1 MVRLARL
8 AFYRRVTIPFVIGLN
23 LALTAFAQES
33 KNLGLPAGMIR
44 KPGLELQRSA
54 TKIPEPA
61 YPPLAKAAY
70 VSGSVVVE
78 VIVDEDGAVIS
89 CRAISGHSLLQDSAI
104 EAARRW
110 EFEPTSVKGV
120 PVKVIGT
127 LTFNFRL
134 SDAERIAGAEA
145 QVCENPNSPEAHFSL
160 GQAYDLSRRNK
171 EAIAEYTLA
180 IQLRPEYSLAYFA
193 LGHAYELMRRDDEAR
208 DAYMQTAKFE
218 RVLDSAGQPTATLDR
233 NAYLCMG
240 QFHYR
245 HSRFQD
251 ALEVL
256 KRAASIFPGD
266 DDIHIHLG
274 VVYLEIG
281 DMQSVRDEYDALKDK
296 QSEWAVK
303 LLESILR
310 KEP

>member
-1 MVRLARL
+1 
-8 AFYRRVTIPFVIGLN
+8 
-23 LALTAFAQES
+23 
-33 KNLGLPAGMIR
+33 
-44 KPGLELQRSA
+44 
-54 TKIPEPA
+54 
-61 YPPLAKAAY
+61 
-70 VSGSVVVE
+70 
-78 VIVDEDGAVIS
+78 
-89 CRAISGHSLLQDSAI
+89 
-104 EAARRW
+104 
-110 EFEPTSVKGV
+110 
-120 PVKVIGT
+120 
-127 LTFNFRL
+127 
-134 SDAERIAGAEA
+134 
-145 QVCENPNSPEAHFSL
+145 
-160 GQAYDLSRRNK
+160 
-171 EAIAEYTLA
+171 
-180 IQLRPEYSLAYFA
+180 
-193 LGHAYELMRRDDEAR
+193 
-208 DAYMQTAKFE
+208 
-218 RVLDSAGQPTATLDR
+218 
-233 NAYLCMG
+233 MG